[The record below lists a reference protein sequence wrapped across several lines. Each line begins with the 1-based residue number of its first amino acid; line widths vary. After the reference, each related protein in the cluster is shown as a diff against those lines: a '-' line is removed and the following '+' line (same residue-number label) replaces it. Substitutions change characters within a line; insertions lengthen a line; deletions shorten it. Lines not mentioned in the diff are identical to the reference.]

1 MQAETLDNINKE
13 AGKSKLSR
21 KGSKTLK
28 RNSKYR
34 KKKTKNI
41 LTQQSSSIFQT
52 MQEEE
57 GTLLKKSGSQP
68 SSFID

>member
-1 MQAETLDNINKE
+1 MQAETFDNINKE

-41 LTQQSSSIFQT
+41 LSQQSSSIF
-52 MQEEE
+52 
-57 GTLLKKSGSQP
+57 
-68 SSFID
+68 